1 MEASSVGAA
10 REPFVGVGM
19 IEEGPAVD
27 QEPLHG
33 RHERQGVGFLVVP
46 DDQNKVR
53 LASHG

>member
-19 IEEGPAVD
+19 IEEGLAVD
-27 QEPLHG
+27 REPLHG